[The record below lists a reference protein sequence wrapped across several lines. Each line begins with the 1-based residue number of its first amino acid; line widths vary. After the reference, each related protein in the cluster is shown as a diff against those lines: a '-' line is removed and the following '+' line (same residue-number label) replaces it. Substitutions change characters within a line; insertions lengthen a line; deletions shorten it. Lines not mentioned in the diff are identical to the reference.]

1 MKKIKTTLSLVVA
14 SALATVGFAAQA
26 EALTQKVLP
35 DMQDASD
42 DVMILSIYCA
52 GGNGGSAR

>member
-1 MKKIKTTLSLVVA
+1 MKALKNTIFLIAA

-26 EALTQKVLP
+26 DALTQKVLP

-42 DVMILSIYCA
+42 DVIILSIYCA
-52 GGNGGSAR
+52 GGNGGDRR